1 MPGIHEALSSNTA
14 LKRKEKKGGRK
25 GEREGG
31 TKGGMEEKKPPN
43 LASPLGFMLVL
54 PWYKILQDLV

>member
-1 MPGIHEALSSNTA
+1 VVQRLPGMHEALSSNTA

-31 TKGGMEEKKPPN
+31 TKGGMEEKKNTELSITPRLHVSPP
-43 LASPLGFMLVL
+43 LV
-54 PWYKILQDLV
+54 